1 MNRRASVRRALVNR
15 KVPVDRRAVIN
26 RRVPVV
32 RRAAIYT
39 RAPIGEGPR
48 LTFNR
53 KD

>member
-1 MNRRASVRRALVNR
+1 MRRALVNR

-32 RRAAIYT
+32 RRAAINT
-39 RAPIGEGPR
+39 RAPIREGPR

>member
-1 MNRRASVRRALVNR
+1 MRRALVNR

-32 RRAAIYT
+32 RRAAINT
-39 RAPIGEGPR
+39 RAPIEGPR
-48 LTFNR
+48 LAFNR

>member
-1 MNRRASVRRALVNR
+1 MRRALVNR

-32 RRAAIYT
+32 RRAAINT

-48 LTFNR
+48 LAFNR

>member
-1 MNRRASVRRALVNR
+1 MRRALVNR

>member
-1 MNRRASVRRALVNR
+1 MRRALVNR

-32 RRAAIYT
+32 RRAAINT